1 MIKSIVYASFS
12 LAVAIDIDSI
22 AASSSSS
29 SSHYLQSSPVIQNHI
44 HQNVVHRTLRDLH
57 TTTHHQNNN
66 NNQQQQYERFTQ
78 DTATNESCPGTA
90 MLWKINNI
98 ETGKHVGFGVGTMH
112 LPKDVVLTQGS
123 YDSILA
129 AIAGMFLLMNIL
141 IYAQFCL
148 M

>member
-12 LAVAIDIDSI
+12 LAVAIDTI
-22 AASSSSS
+22 AASSSWSK
-29 SSHYLQSSPVIQNHI
+29 HLQSPVIQNYI

-66 NNQQQQYERFTQ
+66 NNQQQKYERFTQ
-78 DTATNESCPGTA
+78 DTATDESCPGTA

-129 AIAGMFLLMNIL
+129 AIAGMFL
-141 IYAQFCL
+141 
-148 M
+148 

>member
-12 LAVAIDIDSI
+12 LAVAIDTI
-22 AASSSSS
+22 AASSSWSK
-29 SSHYLQSSPVIQNHI
+29 HLQSPVIQNYI
-44 HQNVVHRTLRDLH
+44 HQNVVHRTLNPQ
-57 TTTHHQNNN
+57 TTRHQNNN
-66 NNQQQQYERFTQ
+66 NNQQQKYERFTQ
-78 DTATNESCPGTA
+78 DTATDESCPGTA

>member
-29 SSHYLQSSPVIQNHI
+29 SSHYLQSSPVIQNYI
-44 HQNVVHRTLRDLH
+44 HQNVVHRTLNLH
-57 TTTHHQNNN
+57 TTTHHHN
-66 NNQQQQYERFTQ
+66 NNQQQQQHYERFTQ
-78 DTATNESCPGTA
+78 DTATDESCPGTP

-129 AIAGMFLLMNIL
+129 AIAGMF
-141 IYAQFCL
+141 Q
-148 M
+148 